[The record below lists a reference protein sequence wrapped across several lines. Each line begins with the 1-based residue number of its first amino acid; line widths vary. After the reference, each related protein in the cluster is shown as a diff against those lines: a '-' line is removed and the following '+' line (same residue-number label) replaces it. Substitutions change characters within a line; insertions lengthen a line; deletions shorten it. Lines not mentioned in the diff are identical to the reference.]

1 MAQEHV
7 VIIGAGFCGLAAAW
21 ELVQRGI
28 AVTVLEQDDEV
39 GGLAGS
45 FRVGDASQDSLLPS
59 SAAPLMPECKER
71 ASKRALP
78 TAALLPSSA
87 NSLPLSS
94 SRLEKFYH
102 HWFTS
107 DTHVMQLIAELGL
120 QDRLVLRATRTG
132 MYYAHNFFRLSSP
145 LDLLRFRALPL
156 LDRLRLGLLVP
167 RMQLVRNWHKLEG
180 QTAADWIRHTCGERV
195 YRVVWEPLLRGKFG
209 AEADNIAA
217 VWLWNKLKLR
227 GGSRSKDGREQLA
240 YLRGGFAVLAEQLA
254 AAIQA
259 RGGKIITNTPVRGL
273 DVCDGQVQAVY
284 TDNASIP
291 ATQVIATPALPIIA
305 DLLHEHVPSAYEQQ
319 LRRITY
325 LANVCV
331 VLELKHS
338 LSDLYWINVND
349 PSFPFVG
356 VIEHTNFEP
365 ATSYQARHIIYLSRY
380 LPASDPFY
388 SEGDD
393 EIVHFSLQHVQRMFP
408 KFTADSLLHAHV
420 WRADYAQPVVV
431 CHYNR
436 LIPSPQTPLANFYIA
451 SMAQIYPQDRGTNYA
466 VAQGRAVART
476 LPLSSA

>member
-1 MAQEHV
+1 MPQAHV

-21 ELVQRGI
+21 ELVQRDI
-28 AVTVLEQDDEV
+28 AVTVLERDDEV

-45 FRVGDASQDSLLPS
+45 FAVGDASLRSPLSSSSLRSSQDSS
-59 SAAPLMPECKER
+59 
-71 ASKRALP
+71 
-78 TAALLPSSA
+78 
-87 NSLPLSS
+87 PLSS

-107 DTHVMQLIAELGL
+107 DTQIMQLVAELGL
-120 QDRLVLRATRTG
+120 QDRLVLRPTRTG

-167 RMQLVRNWHKLEG
+167 RVRLVRDWQALEG
-180 QTAADWIRHTCGERV
+180 QTAADWLRRICGERV
-195 YRVVWEPLLRGKFG
+195 YRVVWQPLLRGKFG
-209 AEADNIAA
+209 VEADNIGA

-240 YLRGGFAVLAEQLA
+240 YLRGGFAVLAEHLA
-254 AAIQA
+254 AAIQT
-259 RGGKIITNTPVRGL
+259 RGGKIITNTHARGL
-273 DVCDGQVQAVY
+273 AVCDGQVQAVH
-284 TDNASIP
+284 TDNASIH
-291 ATQVIATPALPIIA
+291 ATHVIATPALPLIA
-305 DLLHEHVPSAYEQQ
+305 DLLHEHVSSAYEQQ

-325 LANVCV
+325 LANVCI

-338 LSDLYWINVND
+338 LSDLYWLNVND
-349 PSFPFVG
+349 PSFPFVA

-365 ATSYQARHIIYLSRY
+365 ATSYQARHIVYLSRY
-380 LPASDPFY
+380 LPARDPFY
-388 SEGDD
+388 SKADA

-408 KFTADSLLHAHV
+408 KFSADSLLHAHV

-431 CHYNR
+431 CHYDR
-436 LIPSPQTPLANFYIA
+436 LRPSPQTPLANFYIA

-466 VAQGRAVART
+466 VAQGKAVARI
-476 LPLSSA
+476 LPLLSA